1 MTPETRAEPRESAL
15 EVELRATLG
24 GQPRLSPSPFFTAR
38 VVRRARAMGTRRRR
52 AAALVAYWI
61 VGSGVSV
68 AAIASAV
75 SPSAQAWLLF
85 ILVPLGFG
93 LAYAW
98 KDRPAG

>member
-1 MTPETRAEPRESAL
+1 MTSEPRAERPESAL
-15 EVELRATLG
+15 EVELRAALG
-24 GQPRLSPSPFFTAR
+24 GQPRPSPSPFFTAR
-38 VVRRARAMGTRRRR
+38 VVRRAQAKQARRRGFS
-52 AAALVAYWI
+52 ALAAYWI
-61 VGSGVSV
+61 VGSGWSL
-68 AAIASAV
+68 AAIASAL